1 MKLSH
6 FVAAGTALLSLGA
19 IATGA
24 QARGDTQAQSGQA
37 AHAQAQAGLSADVI
51 RQAQEKLSAAGHD
64 VGRADGIM
72 GARTKQGLKA
82 FQQSKGIEV
91 TGQLDQRT
99 LAALGVERAAT
110 GATSGAVPERRVET
124 PSSVS
129 ESAPAR
135 TAGQESPQ
143 KPKY

>member
-6 FVAAGTALLSLGA
+6 FVVAGTAVLSLGA

-24 QARGDTQAQSGQA
+24 QARGDQAQSGQA
-37 AHAQAQAGLSADVI
+37 AQAQVQAGLSADVI
-51 RQAQEKLSAAGHD
+51 RQTQEKLSAAGHD

-72 GARTKQGLKA
+72 GARTQQGLKA

-99 LAALGVERAAT
+99 LAALGVESAAV
-110 GATSGAVPERRVET
+110 GATPGASPERALEPQT
-124 PSSVS
+124 QSQP
-129 ESAPAR
+129 
-135 TAGQESPQ
+135 QE

>member
-1 MKLSH
+1 MKLNH
-6 FVAAGTALLSLGA
+6 LVVAGTALLSLGA

-24 QARGDTQAQSGQA
+24 QARGDTQAQIGA
-37 AHAQAQAGLSADVI
+37 AGQAQAGLSTDVI

-64 VGRADGIM
+64 VGRADGII
-72 GARTKQGLKA
+72 GSKTKQGLKA

-99 LAALGVERAAT
+99 LAELGIATT
-110 GATSGAVPERRVET
+110 GAGATPGAVPERRVET

-129 ESAPAR
+129 KSAPAR
-135 TAGQESPQ
+135 TGPQESQQ
-143 KPKY
+143 KSKY